1 MLLGG
6 SVEFGDAVHVGV
18 HLAKTLSDG
27 GVGHEALDGA
37 CAVASGQTVG
47 LQELVRSCL
56 GRRLRRLKVHVAII
70 MAAVG
75 KILNLN
81 LLRAA
86 LTLLSL
92 KYFIEDLFF
101 YRWNWLLL
109 FSNLQIVYCLIQKV
123 LLLISLRL
131 RDNFFR
137 LVSVIC
143 LIFLRRNTDNRC
155 LSDHS
160 SLLALI

>member
-1 MLLGG
+1 
-6 SVEFGDAVHVGV
+6 VHV
-18 HLAKTLSDG
+18 T
-27 GVGHEALDGA
+27 
-37 CAVASGQTVG
+37 
-47 LQELVRSCL
+47 
-56 GRRLRRLKVHVAII
+56 II

-75 KILNLN
+75 KILNLK

-101 YRWNWLLL
+101 YRWNRLLL

-123 LLLISLRL
+123 LLLISLQL
-131 RDNFFR
+131 RGNFFR